1 MVDRRTRDEKIAATG
16 KRTVLEGDQAREV
29 HRAGKRA
36 EHRAY
41 MDQMSEKYGLRGK
54 EKQEGVDYSREA
66 MNKRADQ
73 AGRKAENSTAYEK
86 HKENWVNWG
95 NDLWKT
101 AAETYSS
108 TAASVSATYKAAAD
122 YVVDKV
128 TVSSEKATT
137 SKEDAVRYAQSK
149 GFAKDS
155 PNSADLIR
163 EKSEAGAKKSVQCLG
178 QGKFKD
184 AMREM
189 RETDKKISHVIEREE
204 TYRNKG
210 PR

>member
-16 KRTVLEGDQAREV
+16 RRTLLEGDQARDV
-29 HRAGKRA
+29 HRAGTRA
-36 EHRAY
+36 SHQAY
-41 MDQMSEKYGLRGK
+41 MDQMAEKYELRGK
-54 EKQEGVDYSREA
+54 KRQEGVDYSREA
-66 MNKRADQ
+66 MNRRSDQ
-73 AGRKAENSTAYEK
+73 AGRKAENATAYEK
-86 HKENWVNWG
+86 HKENWMNWG
-95 NDLWKT
+95 SDLWKT
-101 AAETYSS
+101 AAETYNS

-163 EKSEAGAKKSVQCLG
+163 EKSEAGVKKSVQCLG

-184 AMREM
+184 AIREM
-189 RETDKKISHVIEREE
+189 RETDKKVGQVIEREE
-204 TYRNKG
+204 GYRNRG
-210 PR
+210 PG